1 MSQFDDATQE
11 ACLFLL
17 KNRKIWNREESYL
30 RYRTF
35 LALIRQW
42 QNEHK
47 ARRRFR
53 LSQVDAPIEAVAT
66 YDKSIDARNMIET
79 AIQRARLENESAI
92 VWELVDRRPRK
103 EIATEH
109 GVTVARISG
118 IYNRLVHALR
128 TLSDEPLPGEK
139 EECPLLYPEKW
150 SRTES

>member
-1 MSQFDDATQE
+1 
-11 ACLFLL
+11 
-17 KNRKIWNREESYL
+17 
-30 RYRTF
+30 
-35 LALIRQW
+35 
-42 QNEHK
+42 
-47 ARRRFR
+47 
-53 LSQVDAPIEAVAT
+53 
-66 YDKSIDARNMIET
+66 MIET

-128 TLSDEPLPGEK
+128 TLSDEPLPGEQ